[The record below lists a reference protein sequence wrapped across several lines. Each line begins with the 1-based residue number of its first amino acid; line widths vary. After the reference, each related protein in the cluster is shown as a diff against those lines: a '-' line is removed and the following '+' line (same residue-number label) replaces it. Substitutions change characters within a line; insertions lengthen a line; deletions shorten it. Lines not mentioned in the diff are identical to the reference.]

1 MTTTDTQTFLDEL
14 RTRLSNAPDGV
25 DTATIE
31 AAINALAD
39 PEEERVKIWFLLDRS
54 GSMQPV
60 ASDVVG
66 GFNQFVAD
74 QAAKPGKAR
83 LTAVQ
88 FDSDNPFEIILDRSR
103 IDRVPELTSAV
114 YWARSMTPLY
124 DALGMLIE
132 RADRR
137 IKRRV
142 KENRPAEDQLVVVF
156 TDGLE
161 NASRKFSLR
170 QVFDMVRDRMDQDWT
185 FVFMGANQDSYA
197 EGAKIGLDDGNVQNY
212 SPDSDNVALA
222 YESMNRA
229 TSDFRSKPRSQR
241 IADKADFFGGLK
253 EAEQE
258 MRRSKNQ

>member
-1 MTTTDTQTFLDEL
+1 MATTDTQTFLDGL
-14 RTRLSNAPDGV
+14 RTQLSNAPDGV
-25 DTATIE
+25 DTSTIE
-31 AAINALAD
+31 AAINALANS
-39 PEEERVKIWFLLDRS
+39 EEERVKIWFLLDRS

-161 NASRKFSLR
+161 NASRKFGLR

-197 EGAKIGLDDGNVQNY
+197 EGGHIGLVDGNIQDYAATPESVAAAF
-212 SPDSDNVALA
+212 DSM
-222 YESMNRA
+222 SRA
-229 TSDFRSKPRSQR
+229 TREYRGKPRFSR
-241 IADKADFFGGLK
+241 VADKERFFGGLK
-253 EAEQE
+253 EAEE
-258 MRRSKNQ
+258 ALRNKKS

>member
-1 MTTTDTQTFLDEL
+1 MTTTDTQTFLDGL
-14 RTRLSNAPDGV
+14 RTQLSNAPDGV
-25 DTATIE
+25 DTSTIE
-31 AAINALAD
+31 AAINALANS
-39 PEEERVKIWFLLDRS
+39 EEERVKIWFLLDRS

-161 NASRKFSLR
+161 NASRKFNLR

-197 EGAKIGLDDGNVQNY
+197 EGGHIGLVDGNIQDY
-212 SPDSDNVALA
+212 AATPESVAA
-222 YESMNRA
+222 AFRSMSRA
-229 TSDFRSKPRSQR
+229 TREYRGKPRFSR
-241 IADKADFFGGLK
+241 VADKERFFGGLK
-253 EAEQE
+253 EAEE
-258 MRRSKNQ
+258 ALRNKKS